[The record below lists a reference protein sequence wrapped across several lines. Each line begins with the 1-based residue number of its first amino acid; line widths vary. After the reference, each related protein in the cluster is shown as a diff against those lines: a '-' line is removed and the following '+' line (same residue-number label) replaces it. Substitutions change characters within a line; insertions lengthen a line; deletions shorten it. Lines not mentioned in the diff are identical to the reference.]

1 MRLARLVTAVVSVGL
16 FALPVL
22 GTAGTAQAA
31 DTVQTRI
38 TGVTI
43 SPTLKGYKAST
54 TQFNKE
60 FSLSARIE
68 GLDPNDGQW
77 KTVPFISTATVVL
90 ERQLAGSTAWTVIE
104 TKTGTSGSYF
114 RYPIKAVSN
123 ATYRLRYSG
132 GDYTTSGG
140 TTTFAPATASKAL
153 KVMRIFNEKINSR
166 TLVLSGKVGPAFKRK
181 RVVIQRRNCLKKS
194 CKWTVQTRVKTNA
207 KSRFRVKLPARQGT
221 RTYFR
226 AYIPNNK
233 QFVKSYSN
241 VYYTIRF

>member
-38 TGVTI
+38 TNLQIG
-43 SPTLKGYKAST
+43 PTLKGYKAST
-54 TQFNKE
+54 TQFNKTFNIAAKVE
-60 FSLSARIE
+60 KYDVESAAWQPLT
-68 GLDPNDGQW
+68 G
-77 KTVPFISTATVVL
+77 TVVL
-90 ERQLAGSTAWTVIE
+90 ERQLAGQSTWTLLE
-104 TKTGTSGSYF
+104 TKLQYGTFFSSQL
-114 RYPIKAVSN
+114 KAVGN
-123 ATYRLRYSG
+123 ATYRLRYAG
-132 GDYTTSGG
+132 GQEGEVTYAS
-140 TTTFAPATASKAL
+140 ATASKAL